1 MAEPLYANVVKLPP
15 KLSLSSSVREQL
27 IRLIV
32 IGTLKPGDRINEVQ
46 IAISLGVSRGPVR
59 EAARELEGQGLL
71 VSRPNQGFYVATFSG
86 RDIIDLYEV
95 RDWIESAI
103 VHDIA
108 KYGSPEIIRTILGDV
123 DLIDCS
129 SQIAFSESLFAHRVR
144 MIDHIHNRL
153 LAEQALALYRKF
165 LLVIAVIDVADANE
179 RMVRIVGYLRNFWTL
194 VGSGEH
200 SAAITLLRAENKH
213 WCANVATRFPAESG
227 RPIAS

>member
-27 IRLIV
+27 IRLV
-32 IGTLKPGDRINEVQ
+32 VVGTLKPGDRINEVQ
-46 IAISLGVSRGPVR
+46 IATSLGVSRGPVR

-108 KYGSPEIIRTILGDV
+108 KYGSPEIVRSILDDV
-123 DLIDCS
+123 ERIDCS
-129 SQIAFSESLFAHRVR
+129 SQIAFSESLFGHRVR
-144 MIDHIHNRL
+144 MIEHVHNRL

-165 LLVIAVIDVADANE
+165 LLVIALIDVADANE

-194 VGSGEH
+194 VGTGERN
-200 SAAITLLRAENKH
+200 AAITLLREENKH
-213 WCANVATRFPAESG
+213 WCANVATRFPADSD
-227 RPIAS
+227 RPAAQ